1 MTRQEFRE
9 NYHKVDTYL
18 QDLGCVEMEWR
29 LHEHNEFGE
38 DVQMIAT
45 NGPKYVYT
53 WESLEY
59 TVNHLDEYEVHEFE
73 ED

>member
-1 MTRQEFRE
+1 MKRQEFRE
-9 NYHKVDTYL
+9 NYHLVDEYE
-18 QDLGCVEMEWR
+18 QDFGNFAMEWR
-29 LHEHNEFGE
+29 LYEHNEFGE
-38 DVQMIAT
+38 DVPMIAT

-73 ED
+73 